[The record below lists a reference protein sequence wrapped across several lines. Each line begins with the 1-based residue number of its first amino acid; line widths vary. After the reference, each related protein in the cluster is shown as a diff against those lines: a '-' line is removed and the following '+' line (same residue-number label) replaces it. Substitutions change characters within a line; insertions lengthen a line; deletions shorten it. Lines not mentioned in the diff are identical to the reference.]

1 METFCVSSTHFWPQH
16 GRHSGIHFRK
26 SLNSG
31 ESEAESEPLVRA
43 QGINNTNT
51 QVTDHRRNRN
61 FAGSNRLP
69 LKIRA
74 KEILMG
80 APTFDGQVNLTV
92 VETESCVGAPTEAA
106 PGAHLRRPRKF

>member
-80 APTFDGQVNLTV
+80 APIGCPNLRWPS
-92 VETESCVGAPTEAA
+92 ESNRC
-106 PGAHLRRPRKF
+106 